1 MFEPLTQ
8 TVSQLAVRWRCSA
21 QDVLTHAMERNWPL
35 YFQFDG
41 LVFDVGDTDNRAG
54 GNSKQVEGAARLQ
67 AEIDSAESTLVRNS
81 LHLQGRLKLTEWEAA
96 LTSDE
101 MCELRKATDSKK
113 MMLAILSRA
122 LTQWSED
129 RRGFQRNGALRA
141 APLTLQAVA
150 ERGTVP
156 FPIKAFHP
164 DGPVHLVRELDEAGE
179 SYQGRMVALEDMRHF
194 KESLTADDL
203 FATMADINAI
213 ESAYSRAYQPV
224 SPPAVPTP
232 PESAMDATA
241 PVHVGSGK
249 MKKAAMVQKFRN
261 EWPTLEGDIDNA
273 SRSELKVAQLGSG
286 FYDIDKAIKWARENG
301 KFHDSAGP
309 RSKVNSIY
317 DSVTSVKKRID

>member
-8 TVSQLAVRWRCSA
+8 TVSQLAVRWECSV
-21 QDVLTHAMERNWPL
+21 QDVLTHATERNWPL

-41 LVFDVGDTDNRAG
+41 LVFDVGDTDNRFG
-54 GNSKQVEGAARLQ
+54 GNSKQVEGAARLE
-67 AEIDSAESTLVRNS
+67 AEIDSAEATLARNS
-81 LHLQGRLKLTEWEAA
+81 LHAQGRLKLTEWEAA

-101 MCELRKATDSKK
+101 MCELRQATDLKK

-129 RRGFQRNGALRA
+129 RQRFQRNGALRA
-141 APLTLQAVA
+141 APLTLQTVA

-156 FPIKAFHP
+156 FPIRAYHP
-164 DGPVHLVRELDEAGE
+164 DGPVRLVREMDEAGE
-179 SYQGRMVALEDMRHF
+179 SYQGRMVVLEDMRDL

-213 ESAYSRAYQPV
+213 ESAYSRASRPV
-224 SPPAVPTP
+224 NAPAVPTP
-232 PESAMDATA
+232 PEPVMDATA

-249 MKKAAMVQKFRN
+249 MKKAAMIQNFRN
-261 EWPTLEGDIDNA
+261 EWPTLEGDINNA
-273 SRSELKVAQLGSG
+273 SRSGLRVAKLGSG

-309 RSKVNSIY
+309 RTKVNSIY